1 MEHIL
6 IARDEVVREGKF
18 VEGRH
23 MVRAMKAIDA
33 NSHAGLLENVPL
45 DQMNDSSFDAFLSTE
60 DIGNGITVKDQSVV
74 RIAALVENREGV
86 STNDLEHNVQS
97 CYGDPVTLS
106 SVKADLAS
114 KRTVKAVLDYA
125 YALNKSQLEG
135 WKDSD
140 DYDLNGTHPIAEELA
155 SALFDG
161 QPCNQGAHLIAEDMR
176 KEKPEWGGK
185 VQCFFGAFHT
195 LLKLYNTM
203 GDLFANIFPT

>member
-1 MEHIL
+1 
-6 IARDEVVREGKF
+6 
-18 VEGRH
+18 
-23 MVRAMKAIDA
+23 MKAINA

-74 RIAALVENREGV
+74 LRIAALAENREGV

-176 KEKPEWGGK
+176 
-185 VQCFFGAFHT
+185 
-195 LLKLYNTM
+195 
-203 GDLFANIFPT
+203 